1 MTTTYPSHQAPLP
14 CYGFVFSALTG
25 AVPWIFL
32 LLPPM
37 VAFVWLLP
45 FVFSVLRLHNLELV
59 QGLHEDGLHNP
70 KCNTPSRMRSAIRSR
85 PSLVTRGV
93 LLHAL
98 LLPIERRYAA
108 IACVRPLPTCNML
121 VSRIVSCALFVT

>member
-1 MTTTYPSHQAPLP
+1 
-14 CYGFVFSALTG
+14 
-25 AVPWIFL
+25 
-32 LLPPM
+32 M
-37 VAFVWLLP
+37 VAFECGCYLFL
-45 FVFSVLRLHNLELV
+45 SVLRLHNLELV